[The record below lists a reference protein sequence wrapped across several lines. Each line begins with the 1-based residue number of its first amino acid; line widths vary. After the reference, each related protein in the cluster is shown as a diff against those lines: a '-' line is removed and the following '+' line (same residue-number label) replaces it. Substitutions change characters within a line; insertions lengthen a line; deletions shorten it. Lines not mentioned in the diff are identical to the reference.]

1 MRLGLSYESLPPQI
15 MTLVTP
21 LRLGLGL
28 LDPEQ
33 SMDIQAQLRSRVAKE
48 GKFSKFQALY
58 FPVTP
63 ILPLAWFYD
72 CADCVFYQAADFAAT
87 RTCEL
92 VQGNIAP
99 FAWCGLWTNLQ
110 EDRPF
115 SWVGRAM
122 GP

>member
-1 MRLGLSYESLPPQI
+1 MSPGLSYESLPPQI
-15 MTLVTP
+15 MALVTP

-33 SMDIQAQLRSRVAKE
+33 SMDIRAQLRSRLARE
-48 GKFSKFQALY
+48 GKFPKFQVLY
-58 FPVTP
+58 LPVTP
-63 ILPLAWFYD
+63 ILPVAWYYD
-72 CADCVFYQAADFAAT
+72 CADCVFYQAAN

-115 SWVGRAM
+115 SWVGRAI

>member
-28 LDPEQ
+28 LDPEA
-33 SMDIQAQLRSRVAKE
+33 SMDIRVQLRSRVARD
-48 GKFSKFQALY
+48 GKFTKLQVLY
-58 FPVTP
+58 LPVTP
-63 ILPLAWFYD
+63 LLPGPWFYD
-72 CADCVFYQAADFAAT
+72 CADCIFYQWQG

-92 VQGNIAP
+92 VQGNIEP
-99 FAWCGLWTNLQ
+99 YAWCGLWTNLQ

-115 SWVGRAM
+115 SWVGRAI